1 MTAMPKIANAMCIA
15 LPTPAALIASG
26 PSGPTITVSTTPIVI
41 QPSSAITTGTA
52 ILSMGRNSVRI
63 ERHWREV
70 LILVGLA
77 SEPVMRYAGAS
88 HANDPT
94 HRGARPLTR
103 RPRRHDASK
112 SAASPGS
119 GFTTV
124 LSSAMRY
131 AMNYE
136 QRFALLAADE
146 QYVQELQRPPNPGSN
161 LSRSNPGG
169 GMQGGGAISQQ
180 TIKSDFLLVQLGGD
194 GEGFMPF
201 RDAYEA
207 KGRKLRD
214 RDDRLLKLFT
224 KNDKGRFEKAAA
236 FSSDSA
242 KHNLGNVT
250 RTINIPLL
258 AMMFLHPR
266 VNERFEF
273 TDGGEETMAGR
284 VLRKAIY
291 KEVARPTLIK
301 TSRGRDLAMTGTI
314 WIDPF
319 SGTVVKTELN
329 AADPVVR
336 TQVTVTFR
344 RDEALD
350 LWVPDKMEEY
360 YKAYS
365 ALDDILA
372 TATYTNV
379 RKILKSDLEP

>member
-1 MTAMPKIANAMCIA
+1 MEGKPF
-15 LPTPAALIASG
+15 
-26 PSGPTITVSTTPIVI
+26 
-41 QPSSAITTGTA
+41 
-52 ILSMGRNSVRI
+52 
-63 ERHWREV
+63 
-70 LILVGLA
+70 ILVGLVA
-77 SEPVMRYAGAS
+77 MRSTLVLAALGVSLAV
-88 HANDPT
+88 
-94 HRGARPLTR
+94 LT
-103 RPRRHDASK
+103 PRAQVGNQ
-112 SAASPGS
+112 PGS

-136 QRFALLAADE
+136 QRFALLAAE
-146 QYVQELQRPPNPGSN
+146 EHYVQEVVRPPNPGDN
-161 LSRSNPGG
+161 LTRSTPGG
-169 GMQGGGAISQQ
+169 GMRGGGQMNQQ
-180 TIKSDFLLVQLGGD
+180 TIKSDYLLVQLGGD

-201 RDAYEA
+201 RDAYEV

-214 RDDRLLKLFT
+214 RNDRLLKLFT
-224 KNDKGRFEKAAA
+224 SNDKSRFEKAAA
-236 FSSDSA
+236 ISNDTA
-242 KHNLGNVT
+242 KHNLGNVA

-273 TDGGEETMAGR
+273 TDGGEENVNGR
-284 VLRKAIY
+284 ILRKAIY

-319 SGTVVKTELN
+319 NGTVMKTELN
-329 AADPVVR
+329 AADPIVR
-336 TQVTVTFR
+336 SQVIVTFR

-350 LWVPDKMEEY
+350 LFVPEKMEEY

-365 ALDDILA
+365 AVDDILA

-379 RKILKSDLEP
+379 RRILKSDLEEK

>member
-1 MTAMPKIANAMCIA
+1 MRTTLITAA
-15 LPTPAALIASG
+15 
-26 PSGPTITVSTTPIVI
+26 VVI
-41 QPSSAITTGTA
+41 SVGVLAPQAQIGTQ
-52 ILSMGRNSVRI
+52 
-63 ERHWREV
+63 
-70 LILVGLA
+70 
-77 SEPVMRYAGAS
+77 
-88 HANDPT
+88 
-94 HRGARPLTR
+94 
-103 RPRRHDASK
+103 
-112 SAASPGS
+112 PGS
-119 GFTTV
+119 GFHTV

-146 QYVQELQRPPNPGSN
+146 HYVQELMRPPNPGDN

-169 GMQGGGAISQQ
+169 GMRAGGQMNLQ
-180 TIKSDFLLVQLGGD
+180 TIKSDYLLVQLGGD

-201 RDAYEA
+201 RDTYEV
-207 KGRKLRD
+207 KGRKLRE

-224 KNDKGRFEKAAA
+224 ANDKSRFEKAASL
-236 FSSDSA
+236 SSDSA
-242 KHNLGNVT
+242 KHNLGNVA

-273 TDGGEETMAGR
+273 TDGGEETIAGR
-284 VLRKAIY
+284 ILRKAIY

-301 TSRGRDLAMTGTI
+301 TSRGRDLAMTGVI

-329 AADPVVR
+329 AADPIVR
-336 TQVTVTFR
+336 TQVIVTFR

-350 LWVPDKMEEY
+350 LWVPEKMEEY

-365 ALDDILA
+365 AVDDILA
-372 TATYTNV
+372 TATYSNV
-379 RKILKSDLEP
+379 RRILKSELPPEP

>member
-1 MTAMPKIANAMCIA
+1 MRTTLITAAVVISVGA
-15 LPTPAALIASG
+15 LAPQAQI
-26 PSGPTITVSTTPIVI
+26 
-41 QPSSAITTGTA
+41 GTQ
-52 ILSMGRNSVRI
+52 
-63 ERHWREV
+63 
-70 LILVGLA
+70 
-77 SEPVMRYAGAS
+77 
-88 HANDPT
+88 
-94 HRGARPLTR
+94 
-103 RPRRHDASK
+103 
-112 SAASPGS
+112 PGS
-119 GFTTV
+119 GFHTV

-146 QYVQELQRPPNPGSN
+146 HYVQELMRPPNPGDN

-169 GMQGGGAISQQ
+169 GMRAGGQMNLQ
-180 TIKSDFLLVQLGGD
+180 TIKSDYLLVQLGGD

-201 RDAYEA
+201 RDTYEV
-207 KGRKLRD
+207 KGRKLRE

-224 KNDKGRFEKAAA
+224 ANDKSRFEKAASL
-236 FSSDSA
+236 SSDSA
-242 KHNLGNVT
+242 KHNLGNVA

-273 TDGGEETMAGR
+273 TDGGEETIAGR
-284 VLRKAIY
+284 ILRKAIY

-301 TSRGRDLAMTGTI
+301 TSRGRDLAMTGVI

-329 AADPVVR
+329 AADPIVR
-336 TQVTVTFR
+336 TQVIVTFR

-350 LWVPDKMEEY
+350 LWVPEKMEEY

-365 ALDDILA
+365 AVDDILA
-372 TATYTNV
+372 TATYSNV
-379 RKILKSDLEP
+379 RRILKSELEPER

>member
-1 MTAMPKIANAMCIA
+1 MRRT
-15 LPTPAALIASG
+15 LVLAAVGVSLAVSG
-26 PSGPTITVSTTPIVI
+26 S
-41 QPSSAITTGTA
+41 QAQTG
-52 ILSMGRNSVRI
+52 NQ
-63 ERHWREV
+63 
-70 LILVGLA
+70 
-77 SEPVMRYAGAS
+77 
-88 HANDPT
+88 
-94 HRGARPLTR
+94 
-103 RPRRHDASK
+103 
-112 SAASPGS
+112 PGS

-146 QYVQELQRPPNPGSN
+146 HYVQELMRPPNPGDN

-169 GMQGGGAISQQ
+169 GMRGGGQMNLQ
-180 TIKSDFLLVQLGGD
+180 TIKSDYLLVQLGGD

-201 RDAYEA
+201 RDAYEV
-207 KGRKLRD
+207 KGRKVRD
-214 RDDRLLKLFT
+214 RNDRLLKLFT
-224 KNDKGRFEKAAA
+224 SNDKNRFEKAAA
-236 FSSDSA
+236 FSSDTA
-242 KHNLGNVT
+242 KHNLGNVA

-273 TDGGEETMAGR
+273 TDGGEENINGR
-284 VLRKAIY
+284 ILRKAIY

-301 TSRGRDLAMTGTI
+301 TSRGRDLAMTGFI

-319 SGTVVKTELN
+319 NGAVMKTELN
-329 AADPVVR
+329 AADPIVR
-336 TQVTVTFR
+336 SQVIVTFR

-350 LWVPDKMEEY
+350 MIVPEKMEEY

-365 ALDDILA
+365 AVDDILA

-379 RKILKSDLEP
+379 RRILKSELDSQ